1 VLQSTERD
9 ASVPT
14 ETDYRTLAR
23 YRRSLRRF
31 LAISEQA
38 ARRSG
43 LTPSQHQLLLA
54 IKGHEAPDDPS
65 IGELARSLGLRHNSM
80 AELVDRAQSAEL
92 IRRYTDPG
100 DGRRHL
106 VVLLPLG
113 EEKLASLSAV
123 HRDEL
128 RRFRAEIA
136 PYLERFA

>member
-1 VLQSTERD
+1 MTDLTEGEYQ
-9 ASVPT
+9 A
-14 ETDYRTLAR
+14 LAR
-23 YRRSLRRF
+23 FRRALRRF
-31 LAISEQA
+31 LAFNEQA
-38 ARRSG
+38 ARRTG

-54 IKGHEAPDDPS
+54 VKGHEAGEDPS

-80 AELVDRAQSAEL
+80 AELVDRAQAAEL

-123 HRDEL
+123 HRDEM
-128 RRFRAEIA
+128 RRFRSEIA
-136 PYLERFA
+136 PYLEQLV